1 MLNIHDIYILICFYD
16 ILKSRNIKKGS
27 EHKAECNIYL
37 LYKMMKKFILNLFGK
52 SLSLIAVS
60 NVNSACAI
68 IYGQEHEP
76 KSLSRFKKYK

>member
-1 MLNIHDIYILICFYD
+1 
-16 ILKSRNIKKGS
+16 
-27 EHKAECNIYL
+27 
-37 LYKMMKKFILNLFGK
+37 MMKKFILNLFGK